1 MTPRRHAF
9 TLVELLVVIAIIAM
23 LIGILLPAVNSAREA
38 GRRTTC
44 KNHLRQQ
51 ALAVR
56 SYAQQ
61 FEEELPPLW
70 EQGNLQPWENFSWRV
85 ALLPYL
91 EETARFDRLDKTRLP
106 LDPVNQSVGSTVP
119 VYNCP
124 SAPGHPRVVRQLAST
139 ENLEL
144 GATDYVAVFDVR
156 SPTPPSSRSGTWFGA
171 ASPDSVLR
179 EHDSMLP
186 NMSVNP
192 DIHNAKIRKVP
203 STLRRVRDGLSN
215 TVLVVEQAG
224 KPRRE
229 SRLSPDVPIEH
240 ATEGAWLTSEY
251 ASFYATGIN
260 QDNHS
265 GPFSYH
271 RGATVAMCDASV
283 HFWSEQMSHEVMI
296 ALLSREGSE
305 IVSDA
310 DW

>member
-1 MTPRRHAF
+1 MTRRPAF

-23 LIGILLPAVNSAREA
+23 LIGILLPAVNGAREA
-38 GRRTTC
+38 GRQVTC

-56 SYAQQ
+56 SYGQQ
-61 FEEELPPLW
+61 FEEALPALW

-91 EETARFDRLDKTRLP
+91 EETARYDRIDRTKLP
-106 LDPVNQSVGSTVP
+106 LDRVNLSMGSTVP

-124 SAPGHPRVVRQLAST
+124 SAPGHPRVIRQIAAHKD
-139 ENLEL
+139 LEL

-156 SPTPPSSRSGTWFGA
+156 SPTPPHNRSGAWFGA
-171 ASPDSVLR
+171 ASPDTVFQ
-179 EHDSMLP
+179 EGDSMVPKL
-186 NMSVNP
+186 SVSP
-192 DIHNAKIRKVP
+192 DIFSAEIRKMP
-203 STLRRVRDGLSN
+203 STLRRVRDGLST
-215 TVLVVEQAG
+215 TVLVMEQAG
-224 KPRRE
+224 KPARE
-229 SRLSPDVPIEH
+229 GRGGAGQPVGEQ
-240 ATEGAWLTSEY
+240 ATEGAWMTAEY
-251 ASFYATGIN
+251 ASFFATGIN
-260 QDNHS
+260 RDNHS

-271 RGATVAMCDASV
+271 TGVTVAMCDASV
-283 HFWSEQMSHEVMI
+283 HFWSEKMSHEVMI